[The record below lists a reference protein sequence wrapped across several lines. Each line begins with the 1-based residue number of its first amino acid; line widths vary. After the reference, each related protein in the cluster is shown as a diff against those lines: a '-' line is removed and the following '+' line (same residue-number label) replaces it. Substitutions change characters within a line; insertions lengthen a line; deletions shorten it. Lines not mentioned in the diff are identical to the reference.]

1 LPLSAAAWR
10 LIVLHQVAPCMDRRL
25 SMAFQ
30 VQVKVMGVAPHS
42 SGQSSEQRLARR
54 PLKR

>member
-1 LPLSAAAWR
+1 
-10 LIVLHQVAPCMDRRL
+10 MDRRL